1 MTEPMT
7 EPMTDNPDAQ
17 PQAGLPSQNV
27 TGSRPHDPRERTAIR
42 NVSVLL
48 LLRGFIL
55 AGGVATATLV
65 PRIMGPATYGRY
77 DLITMLTFWFSMLG
91 GLGTSQIVSRQ
102 TPQLEHE
109 GAVDRLRALFGNL
122 LVLRAMISVVVALL
136 YLLATRLWLRDL
148 EWPVLVVLSVAVLL
162 RGPAN
167 LCYALFLG
175 QGRIG
180 RWALPEAVRQWGSV
194 AFALPCYLL
203 GGLRGA
209 VTGYLVTETI
219 IFLMGVVGAR
229 RSISRSALRLDLR
242 AAAPQLRV
250 GLVFYAAELVASAF
264 ERSGAVLVRSATHDY
279 VQVGLFG
286 VSYQIFAAAMLS
298 SNQIA
303 TSFVPLITV
312 LRAKGESSEL
322 KIWVARLVK
331 WLAVVAMLGFLGSVI
346 LGKDI
351 VPMVL
356 GRAYASVFR
365 NVAVMS
371 ATLLFLPLAHVC
383 TMLALTHD
391 RPRVL
396 IKATA
401 VRLLCFWPLGW
412 PLVSRWGSL
421 GACAAVFLAT
431 GAQTVVYLWQ
441 SRSLIGTALGR
452 WATVVG
458 VGLAFAPLAYLRA
471 SFGLNVILYV
481 AVAGGYLLVLRL
493 LGTISAHELEA
504 LFKALGLAKGQKA
517 AEEAR

>member
-1 MTEPMT
+1 
-7 EPMTDNPDAQ
+7 MTDYPNAQ
-17 PQAGLPSQNV
+17 PEVGLHGQNV
-27 TGSRPHDPRERTAIR
+27 KDSRPHDPRERTAIR

-48 LLRGFIL
+48 LLRGLIL

-65 PRIMGPATYGRY
+65 PRTMGPATYGRY
-77 DLITMLTFWFSMLG
+77 DLITMLTFWFTMLG
-91 GLGTSQIVSRQ
+91 GLGTAQIVSRQ

-122 LVLRAMISVVVALL
+122 LVLRALTSVVVALL

-148 EWPVLVVLSVAVLL
+148 AWPELLILSVAVLL
-162 RGPAN
+162 RGPGN

-180 RWALPEAVRQWGSV
+180 HWALPEAVRQWGSV

-219 IFLMGVVGAR
+219 IFLLGVVGAR
-229 RSISRSALRLDLR
+229 RSFSRATLRLDMGAL
-242 AAAPQLRV
+242 APHLRV
-250 GLVFYAAELVASAF
+250 GLAFYAADMVASAF
-264 ERSGAVLVRSATHDY
+264 ERSGSVLVRSVTHDY

-286 VSYQIFAAAMLS
+286 VSHQIYAAAMLS
-298 SNQIA
+298 SHQIA

-312 LRAKGESSEL
+312 LRAKGESVEL

-331 WLAVVAMLGFLGSVI
+331 WLSVLAMLGFLGSVI

-351 VPMVL
+351 VPLVL
-356 GRAYASVFR
+356 GRAYASAFG
-365 NVAVMS
+365 NVAIMA
-371 ATLLFLPLAHVC
+371 ATLLFLPLTHVC
-383 TMLALTHD
+383 SMLALTHD

-441 SRSLIGTALGR
+441 SRALIGIALAR
-452 WATVVG
+452 WAVVVG
-458 VGLAFAPLAYLRA
+458 VGLAFVPLAYLRA
-471 SFGLNVILYV
+471 SFGINLVLYA

-493 LGTISAHELEA
+493 LGTISTRELEA
-504 LFKALGLAKGQKA
+504 LFKALGLAKRRNTG
-517 AEEAR
+517 EATP